1 MQIEISDKLINKA
14 IKETIEDL
22 YSNSPELISKTEKK
36 EFKLQVKKKIEN
48 YIKAN
53 LEDISVVIIEQ
64 INDD

>member
-22 YSNSPELISKTEKK
+22 YSNYPELISKTEKK
-36 EFKLQVKKKIEN
+36 EFKLQIKKKIEN

-53 LEDISVVIIEQ
+53 LEDISAVIIEQ

>member
-53 LEDISVVIIEQ
+53 LEDISAVIIEQ

>member
-22 YSNSPELISKTEKK
+22 YSNSPELIKKTEKK

-53 LEDISVVIIEQ
+53 LEDISAVIIEQ